1 MHLLHR
7 RTMPAETAANE
18 GRLFYRHRLPVRV
31 MHWIN
36 VLSFFLMLMSGLGIF
51 NAHPHLYWGRDAD
64 FDAPL
69 LSMTARSGPDGELHG
84 VTQVGTQVF
93 DTDGVLGASRVEG
106 AAHQSERAFPSWATI
121 PGRQSLATARNWH
134 LFFAWVF
141 VINGI
146 AYVVFTVFSGH
157 LRHDLVPRKA
167 ELRGIGGS
175 LKDHLLFRHP
185 GGEAARRYNVLQNL
199 TYLAVIF
206 VLLPLIVLA
215 GLGMSPRLNAL
226 FGGWVDILGG
236 RQSARTLHFVAA
248 FCLLAFVVVH
258 VFEVIV
264 TGLWN
269 NLRSMITGYYRLPE
283 NSDEDEARH
292 AHDHKDEHQRRAP

>member
-1 MHLLHR
+1 MHQFR
-7 RTMPAETAANE
+7 A
-18 GRLFYRHRLPVRV
+18 RLFYRHRLPIRV

-36 VLSFFLMLMSGLGIF
+36 VISFFLMLMSGLGIF
-51 NAHPHLYWGRDAD
+51 NAHPHLYWGAQSD

-69 LSMTARSGPDGELHG
+69 LSMTARPGPDGEPHG
-84 VTQVGTQVF
+84 LTQVGSHVF

-106 AAHQSERAFPSWATI
+106 AARQSERAFPSWATI
-121 PGRQSLATARNWH
+121 PGQQSLATARNWH

-146 AYVVFTVFSGH
+146 AYIAYTIFSGH
-157 LRHDLVPRKA
+157 LRRDLLPHKA

-175 LKDHLLFRHP
+175 IRDHLLFRHP

-199 TYLAVIF
+199 AYLAVIF

-215 GLGMSPRLNAL
+215 GLGMSPRMDSL
-226 FGGWVDILGG
+226 FGGWVDLLGG
-236 RQSARTLHFVAA
+236 RQSARTLHFAA
-248 FCLLAFVVVH
+248 ACLLLAFVAVH

-269 NLRSMITGYYRLPE
+269 NLRSMITGYYRLPGPKE
-283 NSDEDEARH
+283 EERT
-292 AHDHKDEHQRRAP
+292 P

>member
-1 MHLLHR
+1 MHRFHV
-7 RTMPAETAANE
+7 RTMPAAAAASE
-18 GRLFYRHRLPVRV
+18 RRLFYRHRLPIRL

-36 VLSFFLMLMSGLGIF
+36 VVNFFLMLMSGLGIF
-51 NAHPHLYWGRDAD
+51 NAHPRLYWGRDSD

-69 LSMTARSGPDGELHG
+69 LAIAARPGPDGEPQG
-84 VTQVGTQVF
+84 VTRVGNCVF
-93 DTDGVLGASRVEG
+93 TTDGVLGASHVEG
-106 AAHQSERAFPSWATI
+106 AAQQSERAFPSWATI
-121 PGRQSLATARNWH
+121 PGPQSLATARNWH

-141 VINGI
+141 VLNGI
-146 AYVVFTVFSGH
+146 AYLAFTVFSGH
-157 LRHDLVPRKA
+157 LRRDLVPSKT

-185 GGEAARRYNVLQNL
+185 SGDAAKRYNVLQSL

-206 VLLPLIVLA
+206 VLLPLTVLA
-215 GLGMSPRLNAL
+215 GLGMSPRLDTL
-226 FGGWVDILGG
+226 FGAWVDIIGG

-248 FCLLAFVVVH
+248 FLLLAFVVVH

-264 TGLWN
+264 SGLWN

-283 NSDEDEARH
+283 DEQ
-292 AHDHKDEHQRRAP
+292 DHEQKRRAP

>member
-1 MHLLHR
+1 MRHDKGER
-7 RTMPAETAANE
+7 
-18 GRLFYRHRLPVRV
+18 RLFYRHRLPIRI

-36 VLSFFLMLMSGLGIF
+36 VISFFLMLMSGLGIF
-51 NAHPHLYWGRDAD
+51 NAHPHLYWGMQSD

-69 LSMTARSGPDGELHG
+69 LSITARPGPDGQPQG
-84 VTQVGTQVF
+84 VTQVGARMF
-93 DTDGVLGASRVEG
+93 NTDGVLGASRVEG
-106 AAHQSERAFPSWATI
+106 EARQTARAFPSWATI
-121 PGRQSLATARNWH
+121 PGRQYLATARNWH

-141 VINGI
+141 VLNGI

-157 LRHDLVPRKA
+157 LRRDLVPRKA

-175 LKDHLLFRHP
+175 IRDHLLFRHP

-199 TYLAVIF
+199 AYLAVIF

-215 GLGMSPRLNAL
+215 GFGMSPRMNAL
-226 FGGWVDILGG
+226 FGGWVDLLGG
-236 RQSARTLHFVAA
+236 RQSARTLHFAA
-248 FCLLAFVVVH
+248 ACLLSAFVVVH

-269 NLRSMITGYYRLPE
+269 NLRSMITGYYRLPAE
-283 NSDEDEARH
+283 
-292 AHDHKDEHQRRAP
+292 EHEERAP

>member
-1 MHLLHR
+1 MHLLR
-7 RTMPAETAANE
+7 VRAMPAAAAASE
-18 GRLFYRHRLPVRV
+18 RRMFYRHRLPIRI

-36 VLSFFLMLMSGLGIF
+36 VISFFLMLMSGLGIF
-51 NAHPHLYWGRDAD
+51 NAHPHLYWGTDSD

-69 LSMTARSGPDGELHG
+69 MSMTARPGADGQAHG
-84 VTQVGTQVF
+84 VTQIGSHVF
-93 DTDGVLGASRVEG
+93 DTDGVLGASREAG
-106 AAHQSERAFPSWATI
+106 AAQQTERGFPSWATI
-121 PGRQSLATARNWH
+121 PGPQYLATARNWH
-134 LFFAWVF
+134 LFFAWIF
-141 VINGI
+141 VLNGL
-146 AYVVFTVFSGH
+146 AYVAFTVFSGH
-157 LRHDLVPRKA
+157 LQRDLVPRKA

-175 LKDHLLFRHP
+175 LRDHLLFRHP
-185 GGEAARRYNVLQNL
+185 VGEAARRYNVLQNL

-215 GLGMSPRLNAL
+215 GFGMSPRLDAL
-226 FGGWVDILGG
+226 FGGWVGILGG

-283 NSDEDEARH
+283 EQHERERED
-292 AHDHKDEHQRRAP
+292 KTP

>member
-1 MHLLHR
+1 MHLSR
-7 RTMPAETAANE
+7 VRTTPAAAAANE
-18 GRLFYRHRLPVRV
+18 RRLFYRHRLPIRV

-36 VLSFFLMLMSGLGIF
+36 VVSFFLMLMSGLGIF
-51 NAHPHLYWGRDAD
+51 NAHPQLYWGMDSN

-69 LSMTARSGPDGELHG
+69 LSITARPGPDGQPHG
-84 VTQVGTQVF
+84 VTQLGTHVF
-93 DTDGVLGASRVEG
+93 NTDGVLGASRVGG
-106 AAHQSERAFPSWATI
+106 ATPQTERAFPSWATI
-121 PGRQSLATARNWH
+121 PGWQSLATARNWH

-141 VINGI
+141 VLNGI
-146 AYVVFTVFSGH
+146 AYVAFSVFSGH
-157 LRHDLVPRKA
+157 LRRDLVPRKA

-175 LKDHLLFRHP
+175 LRDHLLFRHP
-185 GGEAARRYNVLQNL
+185 GGEAAKRYNVLQNL

-206 VLLPLIVLA
+206 VVLPLIVLA
-215 GLGMSPRLNAL
+215 GLGMSPRMDTL

-248 FCLLAFVVVH
+248 CLLLAFVVVH

-283 NSDEDEARH
+283 D
-292 AHDHKDEHQRRAP
+292 DHEERAP

>member
-1 MHLLHR
+1 MHLSR
-7 RTMPAETAANE
+7 VRTTPAAAAASE
-18 GRLFYRHRLPVRV
+18 RRLFYRHRLPIRV

-36 VLSFFLMLMSGLGIF
+36 VVSFFLMLMSGLGIF
-51 NAHPHLYWGRDAD
+51 NAHPQLYWGMDSD

-69 LSMTARSGPDGELHG
+69 LSITARPGPDGQPHG
-84 VTQVGTQVF
+84 VTQLGTHVLN
-93 DTDGVLGASRVEG
+93 TDGVLGASRVGG
-106 AAHQSERAFPSWATI
+106 AAQQTERAFPSWATI
-121 PGRQSLATARNWH
+121 PGWQSLATARNWH

-141 VINGI
+141 VLNGI
-146 AYVVFTVFSGH
+146 AYVAFTVFSGH
-157 LRHDLVPRKA
+157 LRRDLVPRKA

-175 LKDHLLFRHP
+175 LRDHLLFRHP
-185 GGEAARRYNVLQNL
+185 GGEAAKRYNVLQNL

-206 VLLPLIVLA
+206 VVLPLIVLA
-215 GLGMSPRLNAL
+215 GLGMSPRMDTL

-248 FCLLAFVVVH
+248 CLLLAFVVVH

-283 NSDEDEARH
+283 D
-292 AHDHKDEHQRRAP
+292 DHEERAP

>member
-1 MHLLHR
+1 MHRVHAQAI
-7 RTMPAETAANE
+7 PASAAATE
-18 GRLFYRHRLPVRV
+18 RRLFYRHRLPVRV

-36 VLSFFLMLMSGLGIF
+36 VVSFFLMLMSGLGIL
-51 NAHPHLYWGRDAD
+51 NAHPHLYWGKASD

-69 LSMTARSGPDGELHG
+69 LSITARPGPDGQAHG
-84 VTQVGTQVF
+84 VTQVGRHVF
-93 DTDGVLGASRVEG
+93 DTDGVLGASRVG
-106 AAHQSERAFPSWATI
+106 DARRQSARAFPSWATI
-121 PGRQSLATARNWH
+121 PGPQYLATARNWH

-141 VINGI
+141 VLNGI
-146 AYVVFTVFSGH
+146 AYVAYTVFSGH
-157 LRHDLVPRKA
+157 LRRDLVPSTA

-175 LKDHLLFRHP
+175 LRDHLLFRHP
-185 GGEAARRYNVLQNL
+185 RGDAAKRYNVLQSL

-215 GLGMSPRLNAL
+215 GFGMSPRLDAL
-226 FGGWVDILGG
+226 FGGWVDLLGG

-248 FCLLAFVVVH
+248 FLLLAFVVVH

-283 NSDEDEARH
+283 DSQDREG
-292 AHDHKDEHQRRAP
+292 RAP